1 MITLFGATGYTGTLV
16 AKALD
21 QAEMPF
27 RIAGRSQDRLQRLS
41 SGLKCKPECLVV
53 DIGYTQSLMD
63 LTRNTKLLINCTGP
77 FTDYGERVARQ
88 AAVSGVHYLDTT
100 NELGYVYKLQSY
112 DRLAAKSQA
121 ALVPSCAFEVALADC
136 AATFLAESFSP
147 PYDEVR
153 VIYHLPGQFSSRG
166 TRKSA
171 LRSLATSW
179 VAYRNGHW
187 VGEAPCSRSIKQSI
201 SGQVH
206 TLLSM
211 PSCESAIIPPH
222 LQTDA
227 VTTWMSVS
235 PAAGF
240 FGPIFIPFYARF
252 LRSIAGLW
260 IQQSVR
266 ARAPVPRSAQSFQI
280 SVSLHKNDKIH
291 SCLITGSAPYQITAN
306 IIARAAERVLDPN
319 FSKRGLLPP
328 SSVLGTADFFE
339 AAQSWGVRLEK
350 GAE

>member
-211 PSCESAIIPPH
+211 PSCESVIIPPGCRSPPR
-222 LQTDA
+222 LDFSAQYLFLSMPGFSA
-227 VTTWMSVS
+227 VL
-235 PAAGF
+235 PAYGF
-240 FGPIFIPFYARF
+240 NNLCALVPRF
-252 LRSIAGLW
+252 LVLHSLFKY
-260 IQQSVR
+260 
-266 ARAPVPRSAQSFQI
+266 RSASTRMTKSI
-280 SVSLHKNDKIH
+280 PV
-291 SCLITGSAPYQITAN
+291 
-306 IIARAAERVLDPN
+306 
-319 FSKRGLLPP
+319 
-328 SSVLGTADFFE
+328 
-339 AAQSWGVRLEK
+339 
-350 GAE
+350 